1 LLLVAALSCVC
12 IATSDVLPGNIR
24 GIDDEVVQTITANLP
39 IKNEDSSSNEQVD
52 YTDCEPQGEC
62 SRCHKNDSSD
72 ACSMSGYKQLFSC
85 KATSRDIQD
94 GEEKVETKE
103 RYQGCIVK
111 SPDIVKFEIL
121 MMFGASFSS
130 YFVWQ
135 RKKQAYSR
143 LSTIVNN

>member
-1 LLLVAALSCVC
+1 M
-12 IATSDVLPGNIR
+12 
-24 GIDDEVVQTITANLP
+24 Q
-39 IKNEDSSSNEQVD
+39 
-52 YTDCEPQGEC
+52 
-62 SRCHKNDSSD
+62 
-72 ACSMSGYKQLFSC
+72 
-85 KATSRDIQD
+85 
-94 GEEKVETKE
+94 E